1 MQFESLKQ
9 FCDLAESQSFTQAAR
24 INGVTQSA
32 VSQTISAIE
41 KQFKSLLIERS
52 KKNFRLTS
60 EGEIVYDF
68 SKRILQ
74 NYNAIHSKMQELKND
89 ISGDV
94 RVSAIYSIGLHD
106 LPPYIK
112 RYLKEFPTV
121 RLHVQYRRE
130 NMVYEDVIGNIV
142 DIGLVVFPE
151 RDARVEIV
159 PLRTDP
165 LVLICH
171 PQNALAKSKLIKLK
185 TLNGQKLVSF
195 EQDLPT
201 RKVVDKLFKDH
212 GVKVEHVREFDNIE
226 TIKRAVEIDSG
237 VAIVPEETVR
247 QELVDGTL
255 AAVRLEGNPM
265 RQMGA
270 LYRKGKVLSPAMKR
284 FLSLLKEKL

>member
-60 EGEIVYDF
+60 EGEVVYDF

-74 NYNAIHSKMQELKND
+74 NYSAIHSKMQELKND

-94 RVSAIYSIGLHD
+94 RVAAIYSVGLHD
-106 LPPYIK
+106 LPPFIK
-112 RYLKEFPTV
+112 HYLKEFPTV
-121 RLHVQYRRE
+121 RLHVEYRRE

-151 RDARVEIV
+151 RDSRVEII
-159 PLRTDP
+159 PLRSDP

-171 PQNALAKSKLIKLK
+171 PQSPLAKSKVIKLK
-185 TLNGQKLVSF
+185 SLTGQKFISF

-201 RKVVDKLFKDH
+201 RKAVDKLLKDH
-212 GVKVEHVREFDNIE
+212 GVKVVHGREFDNIE

-237 VAIVPEETVR
+237 VAIVPEGTVR
-247 QELVDGTL
+247 QEVANGTL
-255 AAVRLEGNPM
+255 AAVRIEGNPLRHM
-265 RQMGA
+265 AA
-270 LYRKGKVLSPAMKR
+270 LYRKGKVLSPAMKK
-284 FLSLLKEKL
+284 FLELLKEKA